1 MKEVIKHKMTTITQR
16 KKLSKSAWALIFIA
30 LISVVAIIICASLGI
45 IDLSPASNGYLSVFM
60 WGSNDIVNALLLSTG
75 LFLLGVLCYYTVQKY
90 FIGSKVT
97 TTMPTYTHPG
107 QTISQQPQKGEE
119 TVISQ

>member
-30 LISVVAIIICASLGI
+30 LISVIPIIICASLGI
-45 IDLSPASNGYLSVFM
+45 IDLAPASNGYLSVFM

-75 LFLLGVLCYYTVQKY
+75 LFMLGVLAYYAVQRY
-90 FIGSKVT
+90 FVGSKVT
-97 TTMPTYTHPG
+97 TTG
-107 QTISQQPQKGEE
+107 QIGGYNPL
-119 TVISQ
+119 